1 MPALLKGWVD
11 RTFAYSRIFSGA
23 SMYENGLGQERRRA
37 MVIMTTG
44 GAADAF
50 GSRGIHL
57 SLESILNPIEHGLFW
72 FNGFLSLK
80 PFIAFQPARLSH
92 DERTSYLRAL
102 GERLQ
107 HIEGEQPRTG
117 DDGASG

>member
-1 MPALLKGWVD
+1 MS
-11 RTFAYSRIFSGA
+11 T
-23 SMYENGLGQERRRA
+23 A
-37 MVIMTTG
+37 MVI
-44 GAADAF
+44 
-50 GSRGIHL
+50 SRRGRRSICATSWTYITAVPSNIPSATDVL
-57 SLESILNPIEHGLFW
+57 SLESILNPIERGIFW

-117 DDGASG
+117 DDGGSG

>member
-1 MPALLKGWVD
+1 
-11 RTFAYSRIFSGA
+11 
-23 SMYENGLGQERRRA
+23 

-50 GSRGIHL
+50 GLRGIHL
-57 SLESILNPIEHGLFW
+57 SLESILNPIEHGIFW

-117 DDGASG
+117 DDGGSG

>member
-1 MPALLKGWVD
+1 MNLYHRGAVEYSFRD
-11 RTFAYSRIFSGA
+11 RR
-23 SMYENGLGQERRRA
+23 
-37 MVIMTTG
+37 
-44 GAADAF
+44 
-50 GSRGIHL
+50 
-57 SLESILNPIEHGLFW
+57 SLAREHPNPIEHGIFW

-117 DDGASG
+117 DDGGSG